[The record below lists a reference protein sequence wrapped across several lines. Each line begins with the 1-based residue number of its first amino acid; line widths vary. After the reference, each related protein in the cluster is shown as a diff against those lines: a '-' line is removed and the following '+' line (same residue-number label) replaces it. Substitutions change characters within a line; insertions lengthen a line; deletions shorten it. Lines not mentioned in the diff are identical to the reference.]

1 LVVAAG
7 SESVASGNFPKAMR
21 FQSQTLRSLVRLL
34 RALPARRKRSLL
46 LLVPVAILS
55 GVADL
60 AVVALVARL
69 FTVVVG
75 EPNRPSVPWPALV
88 PENPV
93 AKVLT
98 LVLAFI
104 AASWIA
110 SLSKLFLRACQL
122 RLKAAIWRDLSE
134 MAQHKLLAQP
144 YEFFLGSTSS
154 NISTMVLINV
164 ARVADIVVLPVLQIV
179 SGVFV
184 VTLLSIGVLAV
195 GKLLAIGLI
204 VSLIL
209 GYLLISTLITPFLR
223 FAARQR
229 ITLEAETNN
238 VLSESM
244 RTILDV
250 QLTGA
255 EPYFEQRYSEAGR
268 NAIPFTWKAEV
279 LPEAP
284 RALIEPFGITMIFA
298 AGIVPILFNPESSGL
313 VKIVPFLAT
322 VAVTSLKL
330 TPPLQDAFRSITSLR
345 AGLPDLQETLKL
357 IDLPVGRLTIRSTG
371 VPTPEGV
378 MPRNSIRLNQ
388 VSYSYPGTQV
398 KVLDNLSLTIP
409 VGSRVAFVGSTGSGK
424 TTTANQLLCLL
435 RPTQGALQLD
445 GIDVEESDVPA
456 WQANCAYVP
465 QSITLLNSNVLE
477 NIAFAEN
484 PEMVDQ
490 NRVWDALQAA
500 QLADIVSEFPLGL
513 YTPIGDN
520 GIRLSGG
527 QRQRLALARAFYRN
541 AKFLILDEATS
552 ALDNRTESEVMDSIE
567 LIGRRCTL
575 VVIAHRLSTV
585 IRSDVIYEFDRGRI
599 QASGSF
605 DQLRKES
612 ASFDQLCSL
621 ELSKRN
627 PK

>member
-1 LVVAAG
+1 
-7 SESVASGNFPKAMR
+7 MR
-21 FQSQTLRSLVRLL
+21 FQSQTFRSLVRLL
-34 RALPARRKRSLL
+34 RALPARRKRSLM

-55 GVADL
+55 GLADL
-60 AVVALVARL
+60 TVVALVARL

-75 EPNRPSVPWPALV
+75 QPNRPSVPWPSLV
-88 PENPV
+88 PDDPV

-104 AASWIA
+104 SASWIA
-110 SLSKLFLRACQL
+110 SLSKLFLRGCQL

-134 MAQHKLLAQP
+134 MAQRKLLAQP

-164 ARVADIVVLPVLQIV
+164 ARVAEIVVLPVLQII

-184 VTLLSIGVLAV
+184 VVLLSIGVLAI
-195 GKLLAIGLI
+195 GKLLAVGLI

-209 GYLLISTLITPFLR
+209 GYLVISTLITPFLR

-250 QLTGA
+250 QLTGS
-255 EPYFEQRYSEAGR
+255 EPYFEQRYGEAGR
-268 NAIPFTWKAEV
+268 NAIPFIWKAEV
-279 LPEAP
+279 LPEMP
-284 RALIEPFGITMIFA
+284 RALIEPFGITLIFS
-298 AGIVPILFNPESSGL
+298 AGILPILFKPEPGNL
-313 VKIVPFLAT
+313 VNIVPFLAT
-322 VAVTSLKL
+322 IAVTSLKL

-345 AGLPDLQETLKL
+345 AGLPDLEETLKL
-357 IDLPVGRLTIRSTG
+357 IDLPLGRLTIRSPG
-371 VPTPEGV
+371 VPSPEGV
-378 MPRNSIRLNQ
+378 MPRHSIRLNH
-388 VSYSYPGTQV
+388 VSYHYSGSEAL
-398 KVLDNLSLTIP
+398 VLNDLSLTIP
-409 VGSRVAFVGSTGSGK
+409 VGGRVAFVGATGSGK

-435 RPTQGALQLD
+435 RPTKGSFQLD
-445 GIDVEESDVPA
+445 GIDVEDVDVPA

-465 QSITLLNSNVLE
+465 QAITLLNSNVLE
-477 NIAFAEN
+477 NIAFAED
-484 PEMVDQ
+484 PETVNQD
-490 NRVWDALQAA
+490 RVWEALQAA
-500 QLADIVSEFPLGL
+500 QLADIVADLPLGL

-541 AKFLILDEATS
+541 AKFLVLDEATS
-552 ALDNRTESEVMDSIE
+552 ALDNRTESEVMDAIE
-567 LIGRRCTL
+567 VIGRRCTL

-585 IRSDVIYEFDRGRI
+585 VRSDIIYEFDMGKI
-599 QASGSF
+599 KSSGTF
-605 DQLRKES
+605 QELRKHS
-612 ASFDQLCSL
+612 DSFKY
-621 ELSKRN
+621 LSSIS
-627 PK
+627 

>member
-1 LVVAAG
+1 
-7 SESVASGNFPKAMR
+7 MR

-250 QLTGA
+250 QLTCA

>member
-1 LVVAAG
+1 
-7 SESVASGNFPKAMR
+7 MR

-75 EPNRPSVPWPALV
+75 EPNRPSVPWPELV
-88 PENPV
+88 PDNPV

-144 YEFFLGSTSS
+144 YEFFLSSTSS

-179 SGVFV
+179 SGLFV

-204 VSLIL
+204 ISLIL

-250 QLTGA
+250 QLSGS
-255 EPYFEQRYSEAGR
+255 EPYFENRYGEAGR
-268 NAIPFTWKAEV
+268 NAIPFIWKAEV
-279 LPEAP
+279 LPEMP

-298 AGIVPILFNPESSGL
+298 AGILPILFNPDTSSL

-345 AGLPDLQETLKL
+345 AGLPDLNETLKL
-357 IDLPVGRLTIRSTG
+357 IDLPEGRLTVRSPG
-371 VPTPEGV
+371 VPTPQGV
-378 MPRNSIRLNQ
+378 MPRNSIRLNH
-388 VSYSYPGTQV
+388 VSYSYPGSQG
-398 KVLDNLSLTIP
+398 KVLDDLTLTIP
-409 VGSRVAFVGSTGSGK
+409 VGGRVAFVGATGSGK

-435 RPTQGALQLD
+435 RPSQGTLQLD
-445 GIDVEESDVPA
+445 GIDVEDIDVPA

-465 QSITLLNSNVLE
+465 QAITLLNSNVLE
-477 NIAFAEN
+477 NIAFAEE
-484 PEMVDQ
+484 PQTVDQ
-490 NRVWDALQAA
+490 DRVWEALQAA
-500 QLADIVSEFPLGL
+500 QLADIVAELPMGL

-541 AKFLILDEATS
+541 AKFLVLDEATS
-552 ALDNRTESEVMDSIE
+552 ALDNRTESEVMDAIE
-567 LIGRRCTL
+567 VIGRRCTL

-585 IRSDVIYEFDRGRI
+585 IRSDIIYEFESGKI
-599 QASGSF
+599 KASGSF
-605 DQLRKES
+605 DELCRQS
-612 ASFDQLCSL
+612 ASFNDLASIGL
-621 ELSKRN
+621 KSKS
-627 PK
+627 

>member
-1 LVVAAG
+1 
-7 SESVASGNFPKAMR
+7 MQ

-55 GVADL
+55 GIADL

-75 EPNRPSVPWPALV
+75 EPNRPSVPWPSLV
-88 PENPV
+88 PDNPV
-93 AKVLT
+93 AKVLA

-104 AASWIA
+104 AASWVA

-122 RLKAAIWRDLSE
+122 RLKASIWRDLSE
-134 MAQHKLLAQP
+134 MAQQKLLAQP
-144 YEFFLGSTSS
+144 YEFFLGNTSA

-164 ARVADIVVLPVLQIV
+164 ARVADIVVLPVLQLV
-179 SGVFV
+179 SGLFV
-184 VTLLSIGVLAV
+184 VALLSIGVLAV
-195 GKLLAIGLI
+195 GKLLAVGLI
-204 VSLIL
+204 VSLIIS
-209 GYLLISTLITPFLR
+209 YLLISTLITPFLR

-229 ITLEAETNN
+229 IILEAETNS

-250 QLTGA
+250 QLTGS
-255 EPYFEQRYSEAGR
+255 ELYFEQRYGQAGR
-268 NAIPFTWKAEV
+268 NAIPFIWKAEV

-298 AGIVPILFNPESSGL
+298 AGMLPILFSPDGSGL
-313 VKIVPFLAT
+313 VRIVPFLAT

-345 AGLPDLQETLKL
+345 AGLPDLEETLKL
-357 IDLPVGRLTIRSTG
+357 IDLPMGRLTIRSPG
-371 VPTPEGV
+371 VPSPQGV
-378 MPRNSIRLNQ
+378 MPRHSIRLNN
-388 VSYSYPGTQV
+388 VSYRYPGSKAT
-398 KVLDNLSLTIP
+398 VLDDLSLTIP
-409 VGSRVAFVGSTGSGK
+409 VGGRVAFVGATGSGK

-435 RPTQGALQLD
+435 RPTQGTLQLD
-445 GIDVEESDVPA
+445 GIDVEDVDVPA

-465 QSITLLNSNVLE
+465 QAITLLNSNVLE
-477 NIAFAEN
+477 NIAFAED
-484 PEMVDQ
+484 PLSVDQ
-490 NRVWDALQAA
+490 DRVWEALQAA
-500 QLADIVSEFPLGL
+500 QLAEIVAELPLGL
-513 YTPIGDN
+513 FTPIGDN

-541 AKFLILDEATS
+541 AKFLVLDEATS
-552 ALDNRTESEVMDSIE
+552 ALDNRTESEVMDAIE
-567 LIGRRCTL
+567 VIGRRCTL

-585 IRSDVIYEFDRGRI
+585 VRSDIIYEFEAGRVK
-599 QASGSF
+599 AYGKYNE
-605 DQLRKES
+605 LRAKSDTFKDLS
-612 ASFDQLCSL
+612 AFG
-621 ELSKRN
+621 
-627 PK
+627 

>member
-1 LVVAAG
+1 
-7 SESVASGNFPKAMR
+7 MR

-75 EPNRPSVPWPALV
+75 EPNRPSVPWPELV
-88 PENPV
+88 PDNPV

-144 YEFFLGSTSS
+144 YEFFLSSTSS

-179 SGVFV
+179 SGLFV

-204 VSLIL
+204 ISLIL

-250 QLTGA
+250 QLSGS
-255 EPYFEQRYSEAGR
+255 EPYFENRYGEAGR
-268 NAIPFTWKAEV
+268 NAIPFIWKAEV
-279 LPEAP
+279 LPEMP

-298 AGIVPILFNPESSGL
+298 AGILPILFNPDASSL

-345 AGLPDLQETLKL
+345 AGLPDLNETLKL
-357 IDLPVGRLTIRSTG
+357 IDLPEGRLTVRSPG
-371 VPTPEGV
+371 VPTPQGV
-378 MPRNSIRLNQ
+378 MPRNSIRLNH
-388 VSYSYPGTQV
+388 VSYSYPGSQG
-398 KVLDNLSLTIP
+398 KVLDDLTLTIP
-409 VGSRVAFVGSTGSGK
+409 VGGRVAFVGATGSGK

-435 RPTQGALQLD
+435 RPSQGTLQLD
-445 GIDVEESDVPA
+445 GIDVEDIDVPA

-465 QSITLLNSNVLE
+465 QAITLLNSNVLE
-477 NIAFAEN
+477 NIAFAEE
-484 PEMVDQ
+484 PQSVDQ
-490 NRVWDALQAA
+490 DRVWEALQAA
-500 QLADIVSEFPLGL
+500 QLADIVAELPMGL

-541 AKFLILDEATS
+541 ARFLVLDEATS
-552 ALDNRTESEVMDSIE
+552 ALDNRTESEVMDAIE
-567 LIGRRCTL
+567 VIGRRCTL

-585 IRSDVIYEFDRGRI
+585 IRSDIIYEFESGKI
-599 QASGSF
+599 KASGSF
-605 DQLRKES
+605 DELCRQS
-612 ASFDQLCSL
+612 ASFNDLASIGL
-621 ELSKRN
+621 KSKS
-627 PK
+627 

>member
-1 LVVAAG
+1 
-7 SESVASGNFPKAMR
+7 
-21 FQSQTLRSLVRLL
+21 
-34 RALPARRKRSLL
+34 LPARRKRSLL

-75 EPNRPSVPWPALV
+75 EPNRPSVPWPELV
-88 PENPV
+88 PDNPV

-144 YEFFLGSTSS
+144 YEFFLSSTSS

-179 SGVFV
+179 SGLFV

-204 VSLIL
+204 ISLIL

-250 QLTGA
+250 QLSGS
-255 EPYFEQRYSEAGR
+255 EPYFENRYGEAGR
-268 NAIPFTWKAEV
+268 NAIPFIWKAEV
-279 LPEAP
+279 LPEMP

-298 AGIVPILFNPESSGL
+298 AGILPILFNPDASSL

-345 AGLPDLQETLKL
+345 AGLPDLNETLKL
-357 IDLPVGRLTIRSTG
+357 IDLPEGRLTVRSPG
-371 VPTPEGV
+371 VPTPQGV
-378 MPRNSIRLNQ
+378 MPRNSIRLNH
-388 VSYSYPGTQV
+388 VSYSYPGSQG
-398 KVLDNLSLTIP
+398 KVLDDLTLTIP
-409 VGSRVAFVGSTGSGK
+409 VGGRVAFVGATGSGK

-435 RPTQGALQLD
+435 RPSQGTLQLD
-445 GIDVEESDVPA
+445 GIDVEDIDVPA

-465 QSITLLNSNVLE
+465 QAITLLNSNVLE
-477 NIAFAEN
+477 NIAFAEE
-484 PEMVDQ
+484 PQSVDQ
-490 NRVWDALQAA
+490 DRVWEALQAA
-500 QLADIVSEFPLGL
+500 QLADIVAELPMGL

-541 AKFLILDEATS
+541 AKFLVLDEATS
-552 ALDNRTESEVMDSIE
+552 ALDNRTESEVMDAIE
-567 LIGRRCTL
+567 VIGRRCTL

-585 IRSDVIYEFDRGRI
+585 IRSDIIYEFESGKI
-599 QASGSF
+599 KASGSF
-605 DQLRKES
+605 DELCRQS
-612 ASFDQLCSL
+612 ASFNDLASIGL
-621 ELSKRN
+621 KSKS
-627 PK
+627 

>member
-1 LVVAAG
+1 
-7 SESVASGNFPKAMR
+7 MR

-88 PENPV
+88 PEDPV

-122 RLKAAIWRDLSE
+122 RLKASIWRDLSE
-134 MAQHKLLAQP
+134 MAQRKLLAQP

-179 SGVFV
+179 SGLFV

-195 GKLLAIGLI
+195 GKLLAVGLI
-204 VSLIL
+204 LSLIL
-209 GYLLISTLITPFLR
+209 GYLLISMLITPFLR

-255 EPYFEQRYSEAGR
+255 EPYFEKRYRNAGR

-298 AGIVPILFNPESSGL
+298 VGILPILFNPDASSL

-330 TPPLQDAFRSITSLR
+330 TPPLQDAFRSVTSLR

-357 IDLPVGRLTIRSTG
+357 IDLPLGRLTIRSPG
-371 VPTPEGV
+371 VPTPQGV
-378 MPRNSIRLNQ
+378 MPRHSIRLNN
-388 VSYSYPGTQV
+388 VSYCYPSSESL
-398 KVLDNLSLTIP
+398 VLDDLSITIP
-409 VGSRVAFVGSTGSGK
+409 VGGRVAFVGATGSGK

-435 RPTQGALQLD
+435 RPSTGALELD
-445 GIDVEESDVPA
+445 GITVTDEDVPA

-465 QSITLLNSNVLE
+465 QSITLLNSNVID
-477 NIAFAEN
+477 NIAFAEE
-484 PEMVDQ
+484 PATVDTD
-490 NRVWDALQAA
+490 RVWEALQAA
-500 QLADIVSEFPLGL
+500 QLSDIVAEFPMGL

-541 AKFLILDEATS
+541 AKFLVLDEATS
-552 ALDNRTESEVMDSIE
+552 ALDNKTESDVMDAIE
-567 LIGRRCTL
+567 VIGRRCTL

-585 IRSDVIYEFDRGRI
+585 IRSDIIYEFSQGKLLE
-599 QASGSF
+599 SGTF
-605 DQLRKES
+605 DQLRDTSKT
-612 ASFDQLCSL
+612 FDEMCRL
-621 ELSKRN
+621 EFVNTRK
-627 PK
+627 KHQ

>member
-1 LVVAAG
+1 
-7 SESVASGNFPKAMR
+7 
-21 FQSQTLRSLVRLL
+21 
-34 RALPARRKRSLL
+34 
-46 LLVPVAILS
+46 
-55 GVADL
+55 
-60 AVVALVARL
+60 
-69 FTVVVG
+69 
-75 EPNRPSVPWPALV
+75 
-88 PENPV
+88 
-93 AKVLT
+93 
-98 LVLAFI
+98 
-104 AASWIA
+104 
-110 SLSKLFLRACQL
+110 
-122 RLKAAIWRDLSE
+122 
-134 MAQHKLLAQP
+134 
-144 YEFFLGSTSS
+144 
-154 NISTMVLINV
+154 
-164 ARVADIVVLPVLQIV
+164 
-179 SGVFV
+179 
-184 VTLLSIGVLAV
+184 
-195 GKLLAIGLI
+195 
-204 VSLIL
+204 
-209 GYLLISTLITPFLR
+209 LLISTLITPFLR

>member
-1 LVVAAG
+1 
-7 SESVASGNFPKAMR
+7 MR

-75 EPNRPSVPWPALV
+75 EPNRPSVPWPELV
-88 PENPV
+88 PDNPV
-93 AKVLT
+93 AKVLA

-134 MAQHKLLAQP
+134 MAQRKLLAQP

-179 SGVFV
+179 SGLFV

-195 GKLLAIGLI
+195 GKLLAVGLI
-204 VSLIL
+204 LSLIL
-209 GYLLISTLITPFLR
+209 GYLLISTLITPYLR

-250 QLTGA
+250 QLTGS
-255 EPYFEQRYSEAGR
+255 EPYFESRYGEAGR
-268 NAIPFTWKAEV
+268 NAIPFIWKAEV
-279 LPEAP
+279 LPEMP
-284 RALIEPFGITMIFA
+284 RALIEPLGITMIFA
-298 AGIVPILFNPESSGL
+298 AGILPILFNPDASSL

-345 AGLPDLQETLKL
+345 AGLPDLEETLKL
-357 IDLPVGRLTIRSTG
+357 IDLPLTRLTIRSHG
-371 VPTPEGV
+371 VPSPEGV
-378 MPRNSIRLNQ
+378 MPRHSIRLNQ
-388 VSYSYPGTQV
+388 VSYQYSGSDTL
-398 KVLDNLSLTIP
+398 VLDNLSLTIP
-409 VGSRVAFVGSTGSGK
+409 VGGRVAFVGATGSGK

-435 RPTQGALQLD
+435 RPTKGSLSLD
-445 GIDVEESDVPA
+445 GIDVEDMDVPA

-465 QSITLLNSNVLE
+465 QAITLLNSNVLE
-477 NIAFAEN
+477 NIAFAED
-484 PEMVDQ
+484 PETVNQD
-490 NRVWDALQAA
+490 RVWDALQAA
-500 QLADIVSEFPLGL
+500 QLADIVAELPLGL

-541 AKFLILDEATS
+541 AKFLVLDEATS

-567 LIGRRCTL
+567 VIGRRCTL

-585 IRSDVIYEFDRGRI
+585 IRSDIIYEFEHGKI
-599 QASGSF
+599 KASGSYE
-605 DQLRKES
+605 QLKE
-612 ASFDQLCSL
+612 ASPSFKSL
-621 ELSKRN
+621 TSYEQNSSHAK
-627 PK
+627 

>member
-1 LVVAAG
+1 MAAG
-7 SESVASGNFPKAMR
+7 SESVASGYFLKAMR

-75 EPNRPSVPWPALV
+75 QPNRPSVPWPDLV
-88 PENPV
+88 PEDPV

-98 LVLAFI
+98 LVIAFI

-134 MAQHKLLAQP
+134 MAQRKLLAQP
-144 YEFFLGSTSS
+144 YEFFLGNTSS

-179 SGVFV
+179 SGLFV
-184 VTLLSIGVLAV
+184 VTLLSVGVLAV
-195 GKLLAIGLI
+195 GKLLAVALI
-204 VSLIL
+204 VSLII
-209 GYLLISTLITPFLR
+209 GYLVISTMITPFLR

-250 QLTGA
+250 QLSGS
-255 EPYFEQRYSEAGR
+255 EPYFERRYGAAGR

-279 LPEAP
+279 LPETP
-284 RALIEPFGITMIFA
+284 RALIEPLGITMIFS
-298 AGIVPILFNPESSGL
+298 AGILPILFNPDATSL

-345 AGLPDLQETLKL
+345 AGLPDLDETLKL
-357 IDLPVGRLTIRSTG
+357 IDLPEGRLTIRSSG
-371 VPTPEGV
+371 VPTPQGV
-378 MPRNSIRLNQ
+378 MPRHSIRLNH
-388 VSYSYPGTQV
+388 VSYSYPGSDV
-398 KVLDNLSLTIP
+398 RVLDDLTLTIP
-409 VGSRVAFVGSTGSGK
+409 VGGRVALVGSTGSGK

-435 RPTQGALQLD
+435 RPSLGTLQLD
-445 GIDVEESDVPA
+445 GIDVEDIDVPA

-477 NIAFAEN
+477 NIAFAEE
-484 PEMVDQ
+484 PDMVDQ
-490 NRVWDALQAA
+490 DRVWEALQAA
-500 QLADIVSEFPLGL
+500 QLADIVAELPMGL

-541 AKFLILDEATS
+541 AKFLVLDEATS

-567 LIGRRCTL
+567 VIGRRCTL

-585 IRSDVIYEFDRGRI
+585 IRSDVIYEFESGRI
-599 QASGSF
+599 KASGAFDELCERSSSF
-605 DQLRKES
+605 NALASMGLRTRS
-612 ASFDQLCSL
+612 
-621 ELSKRN
+621 
-627 PK
+627 

>member
-1 LVVAAG
+1 
-7 SESVASGNFPKAMR
+7 MR
-21 FQSQTLRSLVRLL
+21 FQSQTFRSLVRLL
-34 RALPARRKRSLL
+34 RALPARRKRSLM

-55 GVADL
+55 GLADL

-75 EPNRPSVPWPALV
+75 QPNRPSVPWPSLV
-88 PENPV
+88 PDDPV

-104 AASWIA
+104 SASWIA
-110 SLSKLFLRACQL
+110 SLSKLFLRGCQL

-134 MAQHKLLAQP
+134 MAQRKLLAQP

-164 ARVADIVVLPVLQIV
+164 ARVAEIVVLPVLQII

-184 VTLLSIGVLAV
+184 VVLLSIGVLAI
-195 GKLLAIGLI
+195 GKLLAVGLI

-209 GYLLISTLITPFLR
+209 GYLVISTLITPFLR

-250 QLTGA
+250 QLTGS
-255 EPYFEQRYSEAGR
+255 EPYFEQRYGEAGR
-268 NAIPFTWKAEV
+268 NAIPFIWKAEV
-279 LPEAP
+279 LPEMP
-284 RALIEPFGITMIFA
+284 RALIEPFGITLIFS
-298 AGIVPILFNPESSGL
+298 AGILPILFKPEPGNL
-313 VKIVPFLAT
+313 VNIVPFLAT
-322 VAVTSLKL
+322 IAVTSLKL

-345 AGLPDLQETLKL
+345 AGLPDLEETLKL
-357 IDLPVGRLTIRSTG
+357 IDLPLGRLTIRSPG
-371 VPTPEGV
+371 VPSPEGV
-378 MPRNSIRLNQ
+378 MPRHSIRLNH
-388 VSYSYPGTQV
+388 VSYHYSGSEAL
-398 KVLDNLSLTIP
+398 VLNDLSLTIP
-409 VGSRVAFVGSTGSGK
+409 VGGRVAFVGATGSGK

-435 RPTQGALQLD
+435 RPTKGSFQLD
-445 GIDVEESDVPA
+445 GIDVEDVDVPA

-465 QSITLLNSNVLE
+465 QAITLLNSNVLE
-477 NIAFAEN
+477 NIAFAED
-484 PEMVDQ
+484 PETVNQD
-490 NRVWDALQAA
+490 RVWEALQAA
-500 QLADIVSEFPLGL
+500 QLADIVADLPLGL

-541 AKFLILDEATS
+541 AKFLVLDEATS
-552 ALDNRTESEVMDSIE
+552 ALDNRTESEVMDAIE
-567 LIGRRCTL
+567 VIGRRCTL

-585 IRSDVIYEFDRGRI
+585 VRSDIIYEFDMGKI
-599 QASGSF
+599 KSSGTF
-605 DQLRKES
+605 QELRKHS
-612 ASFDQLCSL
+612 DSFKY
-621 ELSKRN
+621 LSSIS
-627 PK
+627 

>member
-1 LVVAAG
+1 
-7 SESVASGNFPKAMR
+7 MR

-75 EPNRPSVPWPALV
+75 QPNRPSVPWPELV
-88 PENPV
+88 PEDPV

-98 LVLAFI
+98 LVIAFI

-134 MAQHKLLAQP
+134 MAQRKLLAQP

-154 NISTMVLINV
+154 NMSTMVLINV

-184 VTLLSIGVLAV
+184 VVLLSIGVLAV

-229 ITLEAETNN
+229 ITLEAETNS

-298 AGIVPILFNPESSGL
+298 AGIVPILFNPEPSGL

-357 IDLPVGRLTIRSTG
+357 IDLPLGRLTIRSPG
-371 VPTPEGV
+371 VPSPEGV
-378 MPRNSIRLNQ
+378 MPKNSIRLNQ
-388 VSYSYPGTQV
+388 VSYSYPGTQA

-409 VGSRVAFVGSTGSGK
+409 VGGRVAFVGSTGSGK

-435 RPTQGALQLD
+435 RPTQGELQLD
-445 GIDVEESDVPA
+445 GINVEDLDVPA

-477 NIAFAEN
+477 NVAFAEN
-484 PEMVDQ
+484 LAIVDQ

-500 QLADIVSEFPLGL
+500 QLSDMVSEFPLGL

-527 QRQRLALARAFYRN
+527 QRQRLALARAFYRK

-599 QASGSF
+599 KASGSF

-612 ASFDQLCSL
+612 ASFDQLCSIGL
-621 ELSKRN
+621 TKRD

>member
-1 LVVAAG
+1 
-7 SESVASGNFPKAMR
+7 MR

-75 EPNRPSVPWPALV
+75 EPNRPSVPWPELV
-88 PENPV
+88 PDNPV

-144 YEFFLGSTSS
+144 YEFFLSSTSS

-179 SGVFV
+179 SGLFV

-204 VSLIL
+204 ISLIL

-250 QLTGA
+250 QLSGS
-255 EPYFEQRYSEAGR
+255 EPYFENRYGEAGR
-268 NAIPFTWKAEV
+268 NAIPFIWKAEV
-279 LPEAP
+279 LPEMP

-298 AGIVPILFNPESSGL
+298 AGILPILFNPDASSL

-345 AGLPDLQETLKL
+345 AGLPDLNETLKL
-357 IDLPVGRLTIRSTG
+357 IDLPEGRLTVRSPG
-371 VPTPEGV
+371 VPTPQGV
-378 MPRNSIRLNQ
+378 MPRNSIRLNH
-388 VSYSYPGTQV
+388 VSYSYPSSQG
-398 KVLDNLSLTIP
+398 KVLDDLTLTIP
-409 VGSRVAFVGSTGSGK
+409 VGGRVAFVGATGSGK

-435 RPTQGALQLD
+435 RPSQGTLQLD
-445 GIDVEESDVPA
+445 GIDVEDIDVPA

-465 QSITLLNSNVLE
+465 QAITLLNSNVLE
-477 NIAFAEN
+477 NIAFAEE
-484 PEMVDQ
+484 PQSVDQ
-490 NRVWDALQAA
+490 DRVWEALQAA
-500 QLADIVSEFPLGL
+500 QLADIVAELPMGL

-541 AKFLILDEATS
+541 ARFLVLDEATS
-552 ALDNRTESEVMDSIE
+552 ALDNRTESEVMDAIE
-567 LIGRRCTL
+567 VIGRRCTL

-585 IRSDVIYEFDRGRI
+585 IRSDIIYEFESGTI
-599 QASGSF
+599 KASGSF
-605 DQLRKES
+605 DELCRQS
-612 ASFDQLCSL
+612 ASFNDLASIGL
-621 ELSKRN
+621 KSKS
-627 PK
+627 